1 MAAANQLPE
10 MTEVQLLNER
20 LSALVEL
27 GLELASER
35 DPRRIVDVLCR
46 VGREILGARYA
57 AVGILQEQS
66 DELEFHCVGGIEPA
80 AAGSLGPLRLN
91 RDISQTLLVEQRASR
106 RLSLDGAPLE
116 VGFPPAHPVIRSFLA
131 VPVRSVGRVWGWL
144 ALSEKVGEPGF
155 SEADERV
162 ALMLGAHAG
171 RLFETGRLYAEA
183 QRRAGALESEIAER
197 RRAEDSLLESEQRLW
212 TIIHSSPI
220 GIAVSTVKEGR
231 ILDLNK
237 AMLRQIGRQREDV
250 IGRTALE
257 LGFWRSPEDRA
268 DVLRMVHD
276 QGGLSNYEIPILQ
289 PDAEP
294 KTSLVS
300 MQWIELRGT
309 PCVVIF
315 SIDVTE
321 RREALDALEQML
333 ERFSLAARGAQ
344 DGFWDTQP
352 ELGGIFDNPMSPIW
366 YSPRLKE
373 LLGFTDAEFPDVLGS
388 WMSRLHP
395 DDLDRVRKAI
405 EAHLDR
411 RVPFN
416 IEYRLRVKSGEYRW
430 FAAVGQ
436 AVWDHQGRPVR
447 MAGSLRDLTEKRRL
461 EEQFYHAQKMEAV
474 GRLAGGIAHDFNNLL
489 TAMMG
494 YADLVLDQ
502 IGALGPL
509 AHEVE
514 QIIAGGRRAASLTRQ
529 LLAFSRK
536 QVLTPEVLSLTT
548 VVADAERM
556 LRRVI
561 GAHIELSTAMDSE
574 LGLVNADPSQIE
586 QIIMNLALNARDAMP
601 GGGRLTL
608 ETQNVDLDQHYAQ
621 IHPEVTAGRY
631 VMLAVSDTG
640 SGISPEV
647 QERIFEPF
655 FTTKEVGR
663 GTGMGL
669 AAVFGIVKQSGGH
682 IEVCSEPGRGATF
695 RIYLPRLIDTTVA
708 PKVPAPRGHN
718 PRGTETI
725 LIVEDDTAVRQLT
738 NRILTNCGYRVFEA
752 ANGAEALAICERTAE
767 PLDLMITDVVMPKI
781 GGHELVERVST
792 LRPGLSILYISG
804 YPDGAILN
812 QGGIAAGTQF
822 LQKPFTPQNLARR
835 VRDILDRS
843 KPQR

>member
-1 MAAANQLPE
+1 
-10 MTEVQLLNER
+10 V
-20 LSALVEL
+20 
-27 GLELASER
+27 
-35 DPRRIVDVLCR
+35 
-46 VGREILGARYA
+46 
-57 AVGILQEQS
+57 
-66 DELEFHCVGGIEPA
+66 
-80 AAGSLGPLRLN
+80 
-91 RDISQTLLVEQRASR
+91 
-106 RLSLDGAPLE
+106 
-116 VGFPPAHPVIRSFLA
+116 
-131 VPVRSVGRVWGWL
+131 
-144 ALSEKVGEPGF
+144 
-155 SEADERV
+155 
-162 ALMLGAHAG
+162 
-171 RLFETGRLYAEA
+171 
-183 QRRAGALESEIAER
+183 R

-220 GIAVSTVKEGR
+220 GIAVSTVKDGR

-237 AMLRQIGRQREDV
+237 AMLRQIGRTREEV
-250 IGRTALE
+250 IGRTAVE
-257 LGFWRSPEDRA
+257 LGFWPSPEDRA

-276 QGGLSNYEIPILQ
+276 QGGLSNYEIPIVQ
-289 PDAEP
+289 IDGEP
-294 KTSLVS
+294 KTALVS

-315 SIDVTE
+315 SVDVTE

-352 ELGGIFDNPMSPIW
+352 EAGRIFENPNSPIW

-388 WMSRLHP
+388 WMCRLHP
-395 DDLDRVRKAI
+395 DDIERVRKAI
-405 EAHLDR
+405 EAHLSR

-436 AVWDHQGRPVR
+436 AVWDEQGRPVR

-461 EEQFYHAQKMEAV
+461 EEQFYHAQKMEAI

-502 IGALGPL
+502 IGELEPL

-561 GAHIELSTAMDSE
+561 GAHIELSTALDSE
-574 LGLVNADPSQIE
+574 LGVVNADPSQVE
-586 QIIMNLALNARDAMP
+586 QIILNLALNARDAMP
-601 GGGRLTL
+601 NGGRLTL
-608 ETQNVDLDQHYAQ
+608 ETQNVDLDEQYAQ

-655 FTTKEVGR
+655 FTTKEIGR

-682 IEVCSEPGRGATF
+682 IQVYSEMGHGATF
-695 RIYLPRLIDTTVA
+695 KIYLPRVIDTTIV
-708 PKVPAPRGHN
+708 PKVPAPRGQV

-725 LIVEDDTAVRQLT
+725 LVVEDDTAVRQLT
-738 NRILTNCGYRVFEA
+738 NRILSDCGYRVFEA
-752 ANGAEALAICERTAE
+752 SNGAEALAFCERSVE
-767 PLDLMITDVVMPKI
+767 MLDLMITDVVMPKM
-781 GGHELVERVST
+781 GGHELVERVSK
-792 LRPGLSILYISG
+792 LRPGLGILYISG
-804 YPDGAILN
+804 YTDGAILN
-812 QGGIAAGTQF
+812 QGGVAAGPQF

-835 VRDILDRS
+835 VRNILDRS
-843 KPQR
+843 KSPR